1 MLSADRIAPKALKPG
16 FKPLEPLLLGNIV
29 TLRSHDKRW
38 LFELVVNILVRSHED
53 GQKALYLHW
62 VDYHKRFWTLDYDF
76 IMRLAKKENKD
87 ILDSIFFLRAFSRD
101 NNETEKNW
109 ENIKNYGKFDLIILD
124 SISELYE
131 ESKRNSLD
139 GRFGRPHAGD
149 RMPES
154 EPGDFG
160 FGGFRGA
167 EFGSYGPAGNGW
179 GSPRAE
185 GERIEQKPMTY
196 SIGKFVQL
204 CIKNDCP
211 GIVLDYS
218 EMMHPYL
225 AHVSSVIIDIE
236 TNLDEMSFN
245 VRKHPSMPEG
255 ILRLP
260 RKGQYT
266 LRRWL

>member
-16 FKPLEPLLLGNIV
+16 FKPLEPLLLGNII
-29 TLRSHDKRW
+29 TLRSQDKRW
-38 LFELVVNILVRSHED
+38 LFELVVNILIRSHED

-87 ILDSIFFLRAFSRD
+87 ILDSIYFLRAFSRD
-101 NNETEKNW
+101 NNEVEKNW
-109 ENIKNYGKFDLIILD
+109 DNIKNAGKFDLIILD

-131 ESKRNSLD
+131 ESKRNS
-139 GRFGRPHAGD
+139 GAGD
-149 RMPES
+149 RRFDS
-154 EPGDFG
+154 GNWKQDAGNRAG
-160 FGGFRGA
+160 FGYAGGHRDYAHAGGRGQ
-167 EFGSYGPAGNGW
+167 ETGNL
-179 GSPRAE
+179 
-185 GERIEQKPMTY
+185 PMTY

-218 EMMHPYL
+218 ERMHPYL

-236 TNLDEMSFN
+236 TNLDEMAFN

-255 ILRLP
+255 VLRLP
-260 RKGQYT
+260 RRGQYT